1 MLYGAMSQPIPDRI
15 PGERRAGVDRRV
27 AVLPFPLERRQQAD
41 RRTGADRRALG
52 LATRDHVQLA
62 LDHLVRAAEDTALD
76 DETLRRIDQVLLRL
90 WALLEEQ
97 GTGSEHVSLV

>member
-1 MLYGAMSQPIPDRI
+1 MSQPIPDRI
-15 PGERRAGVDRRV
+15 PGERRVGVDRRV
-27 AVLPFPLERRQQAD
+27 AVLPFPVERRRSAD
-41 RRTGADRRALG
+41 RRSGTDRRALG

-62 LDHLVRAAEDTALD
+62 LDHLVRAAEDTTLD

-97 GTGSEHVSLV
+97 GVETKHVSLV

>member
-1 MLYGAMSQPIPDRI
+1 MAPMSQPVPDRI

-27 AVLPFPLERRQQAD
+27 TVLPFPVERRRSGD
-41 RRTGADRRALG
+41 RRAGTDRRALG

-62 LDHLVRAAEDTALD
+62 LDHLVRAAEDASLD

-97 GTGSEHVSLV
+97 PAESQPVPMG

>member
-1 MLYGAMSQPIPDRI
+1 MSQPVPDRI

-27 AVLPFPLERRQQAD
+27 GVLPFPMERRQQAD

-62 LDHLVRAAEDTALD
+62 LDHLVRAAEDATLD

-97 GTGSEHVSLV
+97 GTESKHVSLV